1 MNERIFRKTQSKID
15 SIKERFESKKTILLS
30 VVAMLFIPVVLLAYG
45 YSVKLSV
52 LGFGWNAFVAC
63 LFSALIVALVVTVMS
78 ELNKKYEEI

>member
-1 MNERIFRKTQSKID
+1 
-15 SIKERFESKKTILLS
+15 
-30 VVAMLFIPVVLLAYG
+30 MLFIPVVLLAYG